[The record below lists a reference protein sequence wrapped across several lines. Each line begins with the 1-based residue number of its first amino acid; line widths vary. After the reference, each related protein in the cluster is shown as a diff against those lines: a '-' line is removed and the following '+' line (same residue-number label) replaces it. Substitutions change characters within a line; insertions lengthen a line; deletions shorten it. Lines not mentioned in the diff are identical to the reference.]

1 VALRIIPT
9 FPAGVKRGDA
19 PLYQVLPMGASS
31 GRSSAFSSVTPPA
44 PSHRRGACLH
54 LVPCRHPAPQGE
66 GRIDPKA
73 EGALP
78 AQFVIAY
85 VVVTAV
91 AVFLAN
97 YLARSKRR
105 AATGWMWA
113 AALFP
118 PAVVLLALLPG
129 RAVRSG
135 AAA

>member
-1 VALRIIPT
+1 
-9 FPAGVKRGDA
+9 
-19 PLYQVLPMGASS
+19 
-31 GRSSAFSSVTPPA
+31 
-44 PSHRRGACLH
+44 
-54 LVPCRHPAPQGE
+54 
-66 GRIDPKA
+66 
-73 EGALP
+73 LP